1 MTPVELCEPLFQ
13 FICRLN
19 RSARKSGEHDM
30 DQVRGE
36 VRGILADIMS
46 KASADP
52 GLANQFDY
60 DRDGRGH
67 DRSKGQLYV
76 VLLFFIDFMIRNSSL
91 RWAMEWNNLADDVGE
106 QAGDEKFFELLDE
119 TLAQRSDAANQRL
132 AVYYTCMGLGFSGWY
147 AGQPEYLRKKML
159 ECAARLRGVVNA
171 DEASKIC
178 PEAYERTNTSNL
190 IEKPASSLVG
200 IGIALV
206 VLLLMTLVANA
217 YLYERSASELSGA
230 LKQVMDGSASAT
242 SPSTSTSPPR

>member
-13 FICRLN
+13 FVCRLN
-19 RSARKSGEHDM
+19 RSARKGGDHDM
-30 DQVRGE
+30 DQVRSE
-36 VRGILADIMS
+36 VKGILADIMS

-52 GLANQFDY
+52 ALANQFDY
-60 DRDGRGH
+60 DHAGRGH
-67 DRSKGQLYV
+67 DRSKGQLYI
-76 VLLFFIDFMIRNSSL
+76 VLLFFVDFMIRNSSL
-91 RWAMEWNNLADDVGE
+91 RWAMDWNNLADEVGE

-147 AGQPEYLRKKML
+147 TAQPEYLRKKML

-171 DEASKIC
+171 DESSKVC

-206 VLLLMTLVANA
+206 VLVLMTLVANA
-217 YLYERSASELSGA
+217 YLYERSASNLSDALKRVMNSGSGA
-230 LKQVMDGSASAT
+230 TTTQ
-242 SPSTSTSPPR
+242 